1 MGVGDRRFMDEEAGQ
16 EEPRNRGRGKGS
28 RQR

>member
-1 MGVGDRRFMDEEAGQ
+1 MGAGVRRFTDEEAGQ
-16 EEPRNRGRGKGS
+16 EEPGNRGRGKGS